1 MKTLIKVS
9 ISRSSVRLVQVTLKS
24 VHFIVWLIDV
34 RYINAYEKQE
44 ELKEKRLFDGN
55 DKVESNTSGV
65 QVMQ

>member
-1 MKTLIKVS
+1 M
-9 ISRSSVRLVQVTLKS
+9 KS

-44 ELKEKRLFDGN
+44 LKEKRLIDGN